1 MKPPQGPHSPTALP
15 PAISTKRAFLK
26 HANPSQGI
34 TEPLLKA
41 ALEAFGPVEH
51 VEIDKRKGV
60 AYADFVDGEGLAAA
74 IKAAKVDV
82 AEGAVDILEYRPRN
96 AHPGDV
102 RGAGPMPR
110 GGRGG
115 SLRHRGRG
123 RGGQPGVSPASAI
136 KEAPAPSG

>member
-1 MKPPQGPHSPTALP
+1 
-15 PAISTKRAFLK
+15 TKRVFLK

-34 TEPLLKA
+34 TETLLKT
-41 ALEAFGPVEH
+41 ALEAFGAVEH

-60 AYADFVDGEGLAAA
+60 AYADFADGDGLAAA

-82 AEGAVDILEYRPRN
+82 AEGAVDILDYRPRN
-96 AHPGDV
+96 AHQTDA
-102 RGAGPMPR
+102 RGASIPR

-123 RGGQPGVSPASAI
+123 RGGPPNVTPASV
-136 KEAPAPSG
+136 KEAPAPP